1 MTEKNIF
8 TYKLFLSLNISDFN
22 LFFYFK
28 IAPSPPPPSLKK
40 SLLSFPAT
48 PSKSWGPISPP
59 FFWKFGWRFNLPSR
73 EGGVYTMFTYKHWNK
88 GKYRIMLWNGS
99 RKLFCF
105 VMIIANES
113 DMTLEAALELQLSRY
128 FQSHV
133 AFIANERYFHKDTF
147 LTRFISI
154 FCLYLYFKAF
164 KYY

>member
-28 IAPSPPPPSLKK
+28 IAPPPPWKSHSFLSQQPPLKVEV
-40 SLLSFPAT
+40 LSAT
-48 PSKSWGPISPP
+48 PLFENLVGGSTSPA
-59 FFWKFGWRFNLPSR
+59 

>member
-1 MTEKNIF
+1 
-8 TYKLFLSLNISDFN
+8 
-22 LFFYFK
+22 
-28 IAPSPPPPSLKK
+28 
-40 SLLSFPAT
+40 
-48 PSKSWGPISPP
+48 
-59 FFWKFGWRFNLPSR
+59 
-73 EGGVYTMFTYKHWNK
+73 
-88 GKYRIMLWNGS
+88 
-99 RKLFCF
+99 
-105 VMIIANES
+105 MIIANES